1 MKKEFEEKDSTTDTA
16 EEKKKEAELERE
28 VNGNLRKKSGVSHEE
43 NHHHS
48 HSGHR
53 HRHHR
58 NRKPKRKNFALE
70 IAIIIVVCILILA
83 LMGLATFAI
92 IRYIGG
98 KNLAQNATTQAPVMV
113 KDEEPETEPESEIEL
128 KEGEI
133 LHNGKIYRYNSDIRT
148 FAIMGIDT
156 ESTVEELIKEELGG
170 QSDMNMLVVLNPHI
184 KKLQIITINRNT
196 MTDIQRYAV
205 DGTYID
211 TVPGQ
216 ITLQHAY
223 GTGGTD
229 SCEKMVSAIDNVM
242 YMIPIHGYFAMNMG
256 AITKLNDAV
265 GGVTLTAIE
274 DVVHK
279 GTEIHKGDKVN
290 LLGKDAFWY
299 TKYRDFRIAGTADK
313 RLERQKQYL
322 AAFLNKTKDM
332 VKNDLSLP
340 VSLYQI
346 VAEYSVTDLT
356 PDKMTYLASEAVNYT
371 FDMDNIYDL
380 PGKTVPD
387 ANNVHEEF
395 HVDEKALYDMIV
407 EIFYEPVE

>member
-265 GGVTLTAIE
+265 GGVTLTAIAAAVSAGQALVQLFQTGVNFHIEHLGCGCQNQTE
-274 DVVHK
+274 DQ
-279 GTEIHKGDKVN
+279 
-290 LLGKDAFWY
+290 AQ
-299 TKYRDFRIAGTADK
+299 TA
-313 RLERQKQYL
+313 Q
-322 AAFLNKTKDM
+322 
-332 VKNDLSLP
+332 
-340 VSLYQI
+340 
-346 VAEYSVTDLT
+346 
-356 PDKMTYLASEAVNYT
+356 
-371 FDMDNIYDL
+371 
-380 PGKTVPD
+380 D
-387 ANNVHEEF
+387 ANCNQNFKHCY
-395 HVDEKALYDMIV
+395 ALLIRCSGRRS
-407 EIFYEPVE
+407 P